1 MSKTVL
7 QKSQREIKELLSKPK
22 FIGWTKGEQA
32 AARTLLLN
40 LSRAIP
46 KAIHDMN
53 RIKLL
58 ENRIAVRGTRGS
70 YDQRL

>member
-7 QKSQREIKELLSKPK
+7 QKSQREIKQLLSKPK
-22 FIGWTKGEQA
+22 FIGWTKGEQE
-32 AARTLLLN
+32 AARNLLLN

-46 KAIHDMN
+46 KAIHDKN